1 MERIA
6 GMARK
11 SKRKREHQAK
21 KRAGH
26 QTQQVTNDVSD
37 TASVNGR
44 DGVASSDSS
53 NGQSD
58 GKIFVPDPPQTF
70 NPDDWSGPDGEIG
83 KFISGETANVLNAYE
98 ADPVRL
104 DEDAAGER
112 FTSRGGYAN
121 RQLVELVQNSAD
133 ALTGVCGRIS
143 IILTDKYLYCA
154 DNGGPIIPE
163 GVNSLMR
170 SHLSTKSGTNVI
182 GRFGLG
188 FKAVLEVT
196 DSPEFFSRSG
206 SFVFDRARS
215 EMRIRERVPDAPRC
229 PVLRLPEAID
239 PVSYSEGDANL
250 RGLMS
255 WATNIVRLPLKSD
268 YDDRLSDQI
277 RDFKPQCLFFMQDV
291 ERLTLADYAAGEKQQ
306 DFTIRRIDGDEWL
319 LNDGENSSRWKLFTR
334 EHELS
339 TKAQDDYQTELED
352 GDKVRISW
360 AVPLERLRD
369 PGYFWT
375 FFPTETSSLVS
386 GILNTHWKTHED
398 RQNLQPGAYNN
409 ELIQE
414 AAKLVAESLHKLWD
428 KTDPSKHL
436 DVLPK
441 RRERSDNPYADKLR
455 DAVFRLLYGEQV
467 IPDQSG
473 ELQGFDEIQYPPSEV
488 TENRALD
495 KVAQRW
501 ESFDDR
507 PVEWVHRSTYTPA
520 SRWAIVDRLCDPNG
534 TPPNQGGKGAPRS
547 SFAEWLEALVEGK
560 SGADAVEASKA
571 AIQTAALIPKDIRRG
586 EALGKIVLTQDNK
599 WVSIASDKLFLPGG
613 VDVDESEVAEFTLV
627 HPDLSSD
634 EKTVAALKEL
644 GIREVSAEIQ
654 FGELCKKARRW
665 DDSDW
670 DKNGEAF
677 WELSRSVGQDSV
689 GDIAWEELDNL
700 CSRSA
705 DMGYYFNLKVRA
717 LSGNWQ
723 PFDAVLLP
731 GSIVPDDGSRDADV
745 AVDMKFHANDKG
757 IFTQFGVEEK
767 PRRIFIPID
776 SSYQSYFNF
785 CKREYQ
791 KYCRSMRY
799 RNPRCD
805 KLAFLNRDEDPEGTG
820 PLEVLRHL
828 SNEGRARYTDV
839 ALRLD
844 GTYEKWTMH
853 HMTRDYPQK
862 KFESPAVWMLRQ
874 YGMVRTSQGIVALSD
889 VIRSPS
895 KHVEVLQ
902 WVNEHEKASKI
913 REAFGFPD
921 KYGILKY
928 LPNDEATR
936 QTGELLLLDKTYTEG
951 REPYGDSSWLFS
963 EPLKSIRNHGL
974 VATPQRIVALSDVI
988 ESPNEYP
995 DALLWVDEHPKADK
1009 IRKAFELPKPLSE
1022 EDYLKP
1028 VGEADPIPLIDEWPG
1043 LEKHLSSKQK
1053 DIRLVRCEEIVT
1065 NAGFPADRGCFAR
1078 GIDVYL
1084 TNLDDDGM
1092 SELNAVLDALQLGLN
1107 ENQIEEILAIP
1118 TRAEILELREEVRLQ
1133 DSDAERL
1140 LKAVGGEQLRK
1151 GLPPSLLDYMR
1162 SRTGGLSGIDVAEAA
1177 ISTYHTGALKHYKHA
1192 LAHLDPPAQMAGG
1205 DKAVTFVR
1213 SLGFSD
1219 EWAGDR
1225 NRKLDPFE
1233 EVMGPCSLPDL
1244 HDYQK
1249 KIVDKLRP
1257 MLMPGPLDSDLI
1269 RGVISLPTGSGK
1281 TRVAVQG
1288 IVESI
1293 RDDGFEGGILWV
1305 ADRSEL
1311 CEQAVESWRQVWRS
1325 LGSETQSL
1333 RISRMWDG
1341 QPAPLPTSDF
1351 HVVVASIQTLDA
1363 RLKNET
1369 ADYDFLR
1376 DFNLVVFDEAHRSTA
1391 PTFTSVMNR
1400 MGLST
1405 GSTRRS
1411 VSESFV
1417 LGLTATP
1424 YRSDE
1429 DETARLASRY
1439 DENRLDHGVFNSN
1452 NADEVIRELQGM
1464 GVLALAE
1471 HEIIE
1476 GHSIQL
1482 SDRQR
1487 EQMRDMPWLPESV
1500 EKEIATNIDRTGRI
1514 ISAYD
1519 KHVRSENPDWAT
1531 LIFATSVEHAQTL
1544 SALLNSRGVKARAVS
1559 GSTDRTTRRRVVE
1572 EFRNGDI
1579 KVLVNYGVFRE
1590 GFDAPKTRAII
1601 VARPVYSPN
1610 LYFQMIGR
1618 GLRGVKNGGNERCLI
1633 LNVQDNI
1640 ENFERKLAFTE
1651 LDWLWDGG

>member
-1 MERIA
+1 
-6 GMARK
+6 MARK
-11 SKRKREHQAK
+11 SKRKRERQAK
-21 KRAGH
+21 KRA
-26 QTQQVTNDVSD
+26 TQRVQKVNSD
-37 TASVNGR
+37 ASTTASVNGR

-58 GKIFVPDPPQTF
+58 GKIFVPEPPRTF
-70 NPDDWSGPDGEIG
+70 NPDDWAGPDSEIG
-83 KFISGETANVLNAYE
+83 KFITEKTNGILNSYWE
-98 ADPVRL
+98 DPDSV
-104 DEDAAGER
+104 ESYAENENQI
-112 FTSRGGYAN
+112 SRGGYAF
-121 RQLVELVQNSAD
+121 RQIVELVQNSAD
-133 ALTGVCGRIS
+133 ALVGAKGRIS
-143 IILTDKYLYCA
+143 IRLTNDYLYCA
-154 DNGGPIIPE
+154 DNGAAIVTE
-163 GVNSLMR
+163 GVNALMR
-170 SHLSTKSGTNVI
+170 SRVSPKRDTDLI
-182 GRFGLG
+182 GQFGMG
-188 FKAVLEVT
+188 FKAVLAIT
-196 DSPEFFSRSG
+196 DSPQFFSRSG
-206 SFVFDRARS
+206 SFVFDRNRAT
-215 EMRIRERVPDAPRC
+215 ERIREVVPSADNC
-229 PVLRLPEAID
+229 PVLMLPE
-239 PVSYSEGDANL
+239 PVNEADYSDKDSTL
-250 RGLMS
+250 HGLMG
-255 WATNIVRLPLKSD
+255 WATNIVRLPLKPDSSE
-268 YDDRLSDQI
+268 RLSHSI
-277 RDFKPQCLFFMQDV
+277 SEFKPECLLFMPGV
-291 ERLTLADYAAGEKQQ
+291 ERLTIEDYISGNSRN
-306 DFTIRRIDGDEWL
+306 FTRERVNDDWL
-319 LNDGENSSRWKLFTR
+319 LKDGEDSTKWRVFSC

-339 TKAQDDYQTELED
+339 DKALNNYTIKLEK
-352 GDKVRISW
+352 GTRFKISW
-360 AVPLERLRD
+360 AVPLERLSASGD
-369 PGYFWT
+369 FWK

-386 GILNTHWKTHED
+386 GVLNTHWKTDES
-398 RQNLQPGAYNN
+398 RQTLYEGDCND
-409 ELIQE
+409 ELISI
-414 AAKLVAESLHKLWD
+414 AANLIAESLHKLWD

-547 SFAEWLEALVEGK
+547 SFAEWLEALIEDK
-560 SGADAVEASKA
+560 SGADAVEASKV
-571 AIQTAALIPKDIRRG
+571 AIQTAALIPEDIRRG
-586 EALGKIVLTQDNK
+586 EALGKIVLTQDNN

-627 HPDLSSD
+627 HPNLSSD
-634 EKTVAALKEL
+634 KETVAALKKL

-654 FGELCKKARRW
+654 FRELCKKARRW
-665 DDSDW
+665 NDSDW
-670 DKNGEAF
+670 DENGETF
-677 WELSRSVGQDSV
+677 WELSRLVDQNRV
-689 GDIAWEELDNL
+689 TDIAWNELD
-700 CSRSA
+700 SGRSSSHC
-705 DMGYYFNLKVRA
+705 DLFLKVQT

-745 AVDMKFHANDKG
+745 AVDMKFHANDMEMLEFLVQEREPVKTYLG
-757 IFTQFGVEEK
+757 F
-767 PRRIFIPID
+767 D
-776 SSYQSYFNF
+776 SSLFAYSNS
-785 CKREYQ
+785 CKSEYQ
-791 KYCRSMRY
+791 RWCEIYIDQR
-799 RNPRCD
+799 PRTD
-805 KLAFLNRDEDPEGTG
+805 KLVIYRDIESELWEGTG
-820 PLEVLRHL
+820 PLNVLRHL
-828 SNEGRARYTDV
+828 SDEGRARYTDI
-839 ALRLD
+839 ALGLD
-844 GTYEKWTMH
+844 ETYQKWEMVYE
-853 HMTRDYPQK
+853 TRARNTKYPVK
-862 KFESPAVWMLRQ
+862 EFESPAVWMLKRH
-874 YGMVRTSQGIVALSD
+874 GMVRTSQGIVALSD
-889 VIRSPS
+889 VIDSPG

-902 WVNEHEKASKI
+902 WVNQHEKASKI
-913 REAFGFPD
+913 SEAFGFPD

-928 LPNDEATR
+928 LSKEDVVNKTD
-936 QTGELLLLDKTYTEG
+936 ELLSLDKTYTEG

-963 EPLKSIRNHGL
+963 EPLKSIRNHGFI
-974 VATPQRIVALSDVI
+974 ATPQRVVRLRDVMD
-988 ESPNEYP
+988 SPRKYP

-1028 VGEADPIPLIDEWPG
+1028 VGEVAPIPLTDEWPG
-1043 LEKHLSSKQK
+1043 LEKHLSKGQK
-1053 DIRLVRCEEIVT
+1053 NIRLVRCEEIVT

-1084 TNLDDDGM
+1084 ADLNDDGM

-1140 LKAVGGEQLRK
+1140 LKAVGEEQLRK

-1162 SRTGGLSGIDVAEAA
+1162 SRRGGLSGIDVAEAA

-1233 EVMGPCSLPDL
+1233 EVMGPYPLPDL

-1618 GLRGVKNGGNERCLI
+1618 GLRGIKNGGNDRCLI

>member
-11 SKRKREHQAK
+11 SKRKRERQAK
-21 KRAGH
+21 KRADH
-26 QTQQVTNDVSD
+26 QTQQVGSD
-37 TASVNGR
+37 TSTTASVNGR
-44 DGVASSDSS
+44 EAVASSDSS

-58 GKIFVPDPPQTF
+58 GKIFVPEPPRTF
-70 NPDDWSGPDGEIG
+70 NPDDWAGTDGEIG

-133 ALTGVCGRIS
+133 ALTGVRGRIS

-154 DNGGPIIPE
+154 DNGNPIIPE

-188 FKAVLEVT
+188 FKAVLAVT

-206 SFVFDRARS
+206 SFVFNRARS
-215 EMRIRERVPDAPRC
+215 ENRIRERVPDAPRF

-319 LNDGENSSRWKLFTR
+319 LNDGESSSRWKLFTR

-495 KVAQRW
+495 EAAQRW
-501 ESFDDR
+501 ESFADR
-507 PVEWVHRSTYTPA
+507 PTEWIHHSTYRN
-520 SRWAIVDRLCDPNG
+520 RWAIVDRLCDPSG
-534 TPPNQGGKGAPRS
+534 TPPNQGGDGAPRS
-547 SFAEWLEALVEGK
+547 SFAEWLEALAEGK
-560 SGADAVEASKA
+560 SGADAVEASKV
-571 AIQTAALIPKDIRRG
+571 AIQTAALIPEDIRRR
-586 EALGKIVLTQDNK
+586 EALGKIILTQNDR
-599 WVSIASDKLFLPGG
+599 WVSLDSDKVFLPG
-613 VDVDESEVAEFTLV
+613 DMNVDESEIGKFTLV

-670 DKNGEAF
+670 DENGEIF

-689 GDIAWEELDNL
+689 GEIAWEELDYPY
-700 CSRSA
+700 SS
-705 DMGYYFNLKVRA
+705 DYYFNLKVRT

-828 SNEGRARYTDV
+828 SNEGRARYTDL

-844 GTYEKWTMH
+844 GTYERWTMH

-902 WVNEHEKASKI
+902 WVNQHEKASRI

-928 LPNDEATR
+928 LSKEDVVNKTD
-936 QTGELLLLDKTYTEG
+936 ELLSLGKTYTDG
-951 REPYGDSSWLFS
+951 RESWSYSSSWRGS
-963 EPLKSIRNHGL
+963 KPLTSIRNHGL
-974 VATPQRIVALSDVI
+974 VATHQRVVRLRDVMD
-988 ESPNEYP
+988 SPNEYP

-1028 VGEADPIPLIDEWPG
+1028 VGEAAPIPLTDEWPG

-1065 NAGFPADRGCFAR
+1065 TAGFPADRGCFAR

-1092 SELNAVLDALQLGLN
+1092 SELNAVLDALQLGLD

-1140 LKAVGGEQLRK
+1140 LKAVGEEQLRK
-1151 GLPPSLLDYMR
+1151 GLPLELLSYMEKDGN
-1162 SRTGGLSGIDVAEAA
+1162 TLSGVEVAEAA
-1177 ISTYHTGALKHYKHA
+1177 IWTYHSGALKFYKQHIS
-1192 LAHLDPPAQMAGG
+1192 HLDPPKQMAGG
-1205 DKAVTFVR
+1205 DTAVSFMR
-1213 SLGFSD
+1213 SLGFDD

-1225 NRKLDPFE
+1225 NRRRDPFE
-1233 EVMGPCSLPDL
+1233 EVMGPYELPDL
-1244 HDYQK
+1244 HDYQE
-1249 KIVDKLRP
+1249 KIVAKLRQ
-1257 MLMPGPLDSDLI
+1257 MLSPGPLDPDSR
-1269 RGVISLPTGSGK
+1269 RGMISLPTGSGK

-1288 IVESI
+1288 LVDAMREGVL
-1293 RDDGFEGGILWV
+1293 DGGILWI
-1305 ADRSEL
+1305 ADRDEL
-1311 CEQAVESWRQVWRS
+1311 CEQAVESWRQIWANIGQEAKP
-1325 LGSETQSL
+1325 LL
-1333 RISRMWDG
+1333 ISRMWSG
-1341 QPAPLPTSDF
+1341 QPAPNPRSDL
-1351 HVVVASIQTLDA
+1351 HVVVASIQTLYS
-1363 RLKNET
+1363 KFSSGNPE
-1369 ADYDFLR
+1369 YDFLR
-1376 DFNLVVFDEAHRSTA
+1376 DFKLIVFDEAHGSVA
-1391 PTFTSVMNR
+1391 PTYISVMR
-1400 MGLST
+1400 DMGLGIAGTQRASDPII
-1405 GSTRRS
+1405 
-1411 VSESFV
+1411 

-1424 YRSDE
+1424 YRGHNQV
-1429 DETARLASRY
+1429 ETQRLTSRY
-1439 DENRLDHGVFNSN
+1439 GPNRLDYGVFESDDAN
-1452 NADEVIRELQGM
+1452 DVIEELQYM
-1464 GVLALAE
+1464 GVLARADHQTIEVGSFSLTPAE
-1471 HEIIE
+1471 H
-1476 GHSIQL
+1476 
-1482 SDRQR
+1482 QR
-1487 EQMRDMPWLPESV
+1487 IKDIPWLPRSA
-1500 EKEIATNIDRTGRI
+1500 EIRLAQDSERTELI
-1514 ISAYD
+1514 LDAY
-1519 KHVRSENPDWAT
+1519 HRYVVPDWPT
-1531 LIFATSVEHAQTL
+1531 LIFATSVPHAETL
-1544 SALLNSRGVKARAVS
+1544 SGLLNSRGVKARAVS

-1618 GLRGVKNGGNERCLI
+1618 GLRGVKNGGNDRCLI

>member
-1 MERIA
+1 
-6 GMARK
+6 MARK
-11 SKRKREHQAK
+11 SKRKRERQAK
-21 KRAGH
+21 KRADH
-26 QTQQVTNDVSD
+26 QTQQITNDVSD

-44 DGVASSDSS
+44 EAVASSDSS

-70 NPDDWSGPDGEIG
+70 DPDDWSGPDGEIG

-133 ALTGVCGRIS
+133 ALTGVRGRIS

-154 DNGGPIIPE
+154 DNGNPIIPE

-188 FKAVLEVT
+188 FKAVLAVT

-206 SFVFDRARS
+206 SFVFNRARS

-239 PVSYSEGDANL
+239 PVAHSDGDANL

-306 DFTIRRIDGDEWL
+306 DFTIRQIDGDEWR
-319 LNDGENSSRWKLFTR
+319 LNDGESSSRWKLFTR

-360 AVPLERLRD
+360 AVPLERIRVLERAGAS
-369 PGYFWT
+369 GYFWA
-375 FFPTETSSLVS
+375 FFPTESSSLVS
-386 GILNTHWKTHED
+386 GILNTHWKTNED
-398 RQNLQPGAYNN
+398 RQNLLPGDYNN

-414 AAKLVAESLHKLWD
+414 AANLITESLHKLWN

-441 RRERSDNPYADKLR
+441 RRESGDNPYADKLR

-501 ESFDDR
+501 KSFDDR
-507 PVEWVHRSTYTPA
+507 PVGWVHRSTYTPA

-534 TPPNQGGKGAPRS
+534 TPPNQGGDGAPRS

-560 SGADAVEASKA
+560 SGADAVEASKV
-571 AIQTAALIPKDIRRG
+571 AIQTAALIPEDIRRR
-586 EALGKIVLTQDNK
+586 EALGKIVLTQDSS
-599 WVSIASDKLFLPGG
+599 WVSIGSDKVFLPGG

-634 EKTVAALKEL
+634 EETVVALKKL

-654 FGELCKKARRW
+654 FRELCKKARRW
-665 DDSDW
+665 NDSDW
-670 DKNGEAF
+670 DENGETF
-677 WELSRSVGQDSV
+677 WELSRLVDQNRV
-689 GDIAWEELDNL
+689 TDIAWNELD
-700 CSRSA
+700 SGRSSSHC
-705 DMGYYFNLKVRA
+705 DLFLKVQT

-745 AVDMKFHANDKG
+745 AVDMKFHANDMEMLEFLVQEREPVKTYLG
-757 IFTQFGVEEK
+757 F
-767 PRRIFIPID
+767 D
-776 SSYQSYFNF
+776 SSLFAYSNS
-785 CKREYQ
+785 CKSEYQ
-791 KYCRSMRY
+791 RWCEIYIGQR
-799 RNPRCD
+799 PRTD
-805 KLAFLNRDEDPEGTG
+805 KLVIYRDIESELWEGTG
-820 PLEVLRHL
+820 PLNVLRHL
-828 SNEGRARYTDV
+828 SDEGRARYTDI
-839 ALRLD
+839 ALGLD
-844 GTYEKWTMH
+844 ETYQKWEMVYE
-853 HMTRDYPQK
+853 TRARNTKYPVK
-862 KFESPAVWMLRQ
+862 EFESPAVWMLKRH
-874 YGMVRTSQGIVALSD
+874 GMVRTSNGIVALSD
-889 VIRSPS
+889 VIRSPG

-902 WVNEHEKASKI
+902 WVNQHEKASRI

-928 LPNDEATR
+928 LSTEDTAK
-936 QTGELLLLDKTYTEG
+936 QTGELLSLDKTYIDG
-951 REPYGDSSWLFS
+951 RESWSSFSSWRGS
-963 EPLKSIRNHGL
+963 KPLTSIRNHGL
-974 VATPQRIVALSDVI
+974 VATPQRVVRLRDVI
-988 ESPNEYP
+988 ESPSEYP

-1140 LKAVGGEQLRK
+1140 LKAVGEEQLRK

-1233 EVMGPCSLPDL
+1233 EVMGPYSLPDL

-1249 KIVDKLRP
+1249 KIVDKLRQ
-1257 MLMPGPLDSDLI
+1257 MLSPGPLDPDSR
-1269 RGVISLPTGSGK
+1269 RGMISLPTGSGK

-1288 IVESI
+1288 LVDAMRE
-1293 RDDGFEGGILWV
+1293 DVLDGGILWV
-1305 ADRSEL
+1305 ADRDEL
-1311 CEQAVESWRQVWRS
+1311 CEQAVESWRQVWANIGVEAR
-1325 LGSETQSL
+1325 QL
-1333 RISRMWDG
+1333 RISRMWAG
-1341 QPAPLPTSDF
+1341 QPPPMPTNEL
-1351 HVVVASIQTLDA
+1351 HVVVATIQTLRA
-1363 RLKNET
+1363 KLTSGNQ
-1369 ADYDFLR
+1369 DYDFVKKC
-1376 DFNLVVFDEAHRSTA
+1376 NLVVFDEAHRSIAQSYTLA
-1391 PTFTSVMNR
+1391 LTEIGF
-1400 MGLST
+1400 
-1405 GSTRRS
+1405 TRRQGA
-1411 VSESFV
+1411 SEPFL

-1424 YRSDE
+1424 YRGFNE
-1429 DETARLASRY
+1429 DETRWLTNRY
-1439 DENRLDHGVFNSN
+1439 GSNRLDRGAFRSD
-1452 NADEVIRELQGM
+1452 NANEVIGELQDM
-1464 GVLALAE
+1464 TVLARAD
-1471 HEIIE
+1471 HETIE
-1476 GHSIQL
+1476 GGRFRLSWSEIQ
-1482 SDRQR
+1482 
-1487 EQMRDMPWLPESV
+1487 EAMRSPWLPSSV
-1500 EKEIATNIDRTGRI
+1500 EIRLAKDPDRTERI
-1514 ISAYD
+1514 LDAYQEHID
-1519 KHVRSENPDWAT
+1519 GDWAT

-1618 GLRGVKNGGNERCLI
+1618 GLRGVKNGGNDRCLI